1 MHTDDVDGAPS
12 LADFQAAFGYA
23 TGGGA
28 LPDGQVLGSSRADW
42 PAVLAVLEGLG
53 ASVMWSDGAAG
64 ATASSLLDPTRDG
77 AVLAV
82 QPFPGM
88 RLNFFAG
95 PEILFDVD
103 LRELVSEK
111 AVGRVLD
118 VIAGIGVACAKPV
131 ILSSEGDRDDVVIRY
146 DPSTRRFTV
155 GHSAYR

>member
-1 MHTDDVDGAPS
+1 
-12 LADFQAAFGYA
+12 
-23 TGGGA
+23 
-28 LPDGQVLGSSRADW
+28 
-42 PAVLAVLEGLG
+42 
-53 ASVMWSDGAAG
+53 
-64 ATASSLLDPTRDG
+64 
-77 AVLAV
+77 
-82 QPFPGM
+82 M